1 MMKNTWGLKQMFKKH
16 KSAKYMLRNS
26 SGVFFLE
33 LSPQKGGLPLIYI
46 YIQRERSCMKTHSNV
61 QLHNFCIYAE
71 FQHCKFTVLKFILKT
86 TSTL

>member
-46 YIQRERSCMKTHSNV
+46 YTEREIMHENTQQRT
-61 QLHNFCIYAE
+61 I
-71 FQHCKFTVLKFILKT
+71 T
-86 TSTL
+86 